1 MHWTITLLLTVVGI
15 ILYFIGVGV
24 TIGCIRRMDEWGD
37 EDDALLYGILSIFFW
52 WLILPIIG
60 IITITVWAE
69 NLVLNETT

>member
-37 EDDALLYGILSIFFW
+37 EDDALLYIFFW

-69 NLVLNETT
+69 NLMLNETTKK